1 MCDPISLTVA
11 SAAIAGGSAI
21 MQGQQAQ
28 AMGDYQNAQA
38 QADANAAQGDAEVQA
53 MQIREAGKR
62 QRSAAV
68 AAQAASGVDTGSGTA
83 ELINTEI
90 TKNSEQDAISTILS
104 GKYRGQ
110 QLSNQ
115 GAFAKMKGDNAAMA
129 GYASAAGTALNAGS
143 SMYGAWKSPQNVN
156 IGGTIYREGSGRG
169 VNFING

>member
-1 MCDPISLTVA
+1 MCEATTLMLVA
-11 SAAIAGGSAI
+11 AGVSAGSAI
-21 MQGQQAQ
+21 YQGQQAEK
-28 AMGDYQNAQA
+28 MGDYQNAQA

-68 AAQAASGVDTGSGTA
+68 AAQASSGVDIGTGTA

-104 GKYRGQ
+104 GRYRGQ

-115 GAFAKMKGDNAAMA
+115 GAFSKIKGENAAMA
-129 GYASAAGTALNAGS
+129 GYASAAGTAMSAGS
-143 SMYGAWKSPQNVN
+143 SAYGGWKTSQNDRLGDF
-156 IGGTIYREGSGRG
+156 IARG
-169 VNFING
+169 YK

>member
-1 MCDPISLTVA
+1 MCEPTTLLIA

-62 QRSAAV
+62 QRSSAV
-68 AAQAASGVDTGSGTA
+68 AEQAASGVDIGSGTA

-90 TKNSEQDAISTILS
+90 TKESEQDAISTILS
-104 GKYRGQ
+104 GKYRGR

-143 SMYGAWKSPQNVN
+143 SMYGGWKTSQNDRL
-156 IGGTIYREGSGRG
+156 GD
-169 VNFING
+169 FIARDYK

>member
-1 MCDPISLTVA
+1 MCGPTELLIA

-21 MQGQQAQ
+21 YQGQQAEK
-28 AMGDYQNAQA
+28 MGDYQNAQA
-38 QADANAAQGDAEVQA
+38 QADANAARGDAEVQA

-68 AAQAASGVDTGSGTA
+68 AAQAASGVDIGSGTA

-104 GKYRGQ
+104 GRYRGQ

-115 GAFAKMKGDNAAMA
+115 GAFSKIKGENAAMA

-143 SMYGAWKSPQNVN
+143 TAYGGWKSSQNDRLGDF
-156 IGGTIYREGSGRG
+156 IDRG
-169 VNFING
+169 YK

>member
-1 MCDPISLTVA
+1 MCEASTIMLVA
-11 SAAIAGGSAI
+11 AGVSAGTAIY
-21 MQGQQAQ
+21 QGQQAEE
-28 AMGDYQNAQA
+28 MGDYKNAQA

-68 AAQAASGVDTGSGTA
+68 AAQSASGVDIGSGTA

-90 TKNSEQDAISTILS
+90 TKGAEQDAISTILS
-104 GKYRGQ
+104 GRYRGQ

-115 GAFAKMKGDNAAMA
+115 GAFAKIKGENAANA

-143 SMYGAWKSPQNVN
+143 TYNGGWKSSQNDRLGDF
-156 IGGTIYREGSGRG
+156 IARG
-169 VNFING
+169 YK

>member
-1 MCDPISLTVA
+1 MCDPIYLTVA
-11 SAAIAGGSAI
+11 SATIAGGSAI

-62 QRSAAV
+62 QRSSAV
-68 AAQAASGVDTGSGTA
+68 AAQAASGVDIGSGTA

-90 TKNSEQDAISTILS
+90 TKNAEQDAISTILS
-104 GKYRGQ
+104 GRYRGQ

-129 GYASAAGTALNAGS
+129 GYASAAGTAMSAGS
-143 SMYGAWKSPQNVN
+143 TYNGGWKTSQNDRL
-156 IGGTIYREGSGRG
+156 G
-169 VNFING
+169 NFIARGYK